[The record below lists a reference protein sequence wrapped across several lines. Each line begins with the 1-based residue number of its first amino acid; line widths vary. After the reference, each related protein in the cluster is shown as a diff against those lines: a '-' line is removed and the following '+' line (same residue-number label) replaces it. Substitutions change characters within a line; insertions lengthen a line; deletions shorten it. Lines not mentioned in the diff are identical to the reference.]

1 MSDVELINTDLSPF
15 GHRVRIML
23 AEKGIDYTQNNI
35 DLTVRPQ
42 SFYVISPYGKVPAL
56 RHGSDYIWESVTIC
70 EYLDEAF
77 SSPPMMP
84 ATPIGRSFARIWM
97 DFCNTRLMPAFREL
111 IMEQDRAR
119 WSDLKKTVIGHLEF
133 MEQHGL
139 TDADPYWMGR
149 QAGVVDVV
157 FWPWFERF
165 GLHTHYRG
173 LEFPARCQRRSRWVE
188 SMRQRPAVEAASMP
202 LKFYIDGYAR
212 FAGPVDP
219 AGD

>member
-1 MSDVELINTDLSPF
+1 MANVELFNTDLSPF

-23 AEKGIDYTQNNI
+23 AEKGIDYTQTNI
-35 DLTVRPQ
+35 DLANRPQ
-42 SFYVISPYGKVPAL
+42 SFYAISPYGRVPAL
-56 RHGSDYIWESVTIC
+56 RHGSDHVWESVTIC

-77 SSPPMMP
+77 PSLPMMR
-84 ATPIGRSFARIWM
+84 AEPIRRAFARSWM

-111 IMEQDRAR
+111 IMEQDRTH

-139 TDADPYWMGR
+139 PDADPYWMGT
-149 QAGVVDVV
+149 QVGVVDVV

-173 LEFPARCQRRSRWVE
+173 LEFPARCQRLSRWVE
-188 SMRQRPAVEAASMP
+188 SMRQRPAVVAASKP
-202 LKFYIDGYAR
+202 LDFYIDGYAR
-212 FAGPVDP
+212 FAGPV
-219 AGD
+219 GD

>member
-1 MSDVELINTDLSPF
+1 MSDVELFNTDLSPF

-23 AEKGIDYTQNNI
+23 AKKGIDYIQTNI
-35 DLTVRPQ
+35 DLADRPQ
-42 SFYVISPYGKVPAL
+42 SFYAISPYGKVPAL
-56 RHGSDYIWESVTIC
+56 RHGSDHVWESVTIC

-77 SSPPMMP
+77 PSPPMMP
-84 ATPIGRSFARIWM
+84 ATPIGRSFARNWM

-119 WSDLKKTVIGHLEF
+119 WADLKQIVTGHLEF

-139 TDADPYWMGR
+139 VDADPYWMGT
-149 QAGVVDVV
+149 QVGIVDVV

-173 LEFPARCQRRSRWVE
+173 LDFPAHCVRLSRCVEVMRARS
-188 SMRQRPAVEAASMP
+188 AVAAASMP

-212 FAGPVDP
+212 FAGAVDP
-219 AGD
+219 EF